1 MLILPIGDAH
11 ISAEDDLERFKYLSK
26 FIVDKKPDVI
36 CFMGDF
42 LTMDALNFFDKDKRK
57 KLEGKRYKKEIDKG
71 NEALDIIFFDL
82 LELQEKQRQQK
93 LKIYKSEIYYL
104 EGNHEYR
111 ISRYLDIDP
120 TFEGLIGIEQ
130 DLKLKERNIKFIP
143 YREYLDL
150 NGISFTHIPFNKCKE
165 ISGVNIT
172 RKISQALY
180 TSCVFAHV
188 HSMEYESFKRHGQSD
203 LQQILSV
210 GCYFEKHE
218 DYVHGRITE
227 YWKGLVLLD
236 SFKSGR
242 FDIQTFSLETLKGK
256 YND

>member
-36 CFMGDF
+36 VFMGDF

-82 LELQEKQRQQK
+82 LELQEKLRQQK
-93 LKIYKSEIYYL
+93 LKIYKPEIYFL
-104 EGNHEYR
+104 EGNHSFR
-111 ISRYLDIDP
+111 VKRYLEIDP

-150 NGISFTHIPFNKCKE
+150 NGIAFTHIPFNKCKE

-172 RKISQALY
+172 RKISQVLY

-188 HSMEYESFKRHGQSD
+188 HSMEYESFKRHGQKD

-242 FDIQTFSLETLKGK
+242 FDIQTFSLETLKRK